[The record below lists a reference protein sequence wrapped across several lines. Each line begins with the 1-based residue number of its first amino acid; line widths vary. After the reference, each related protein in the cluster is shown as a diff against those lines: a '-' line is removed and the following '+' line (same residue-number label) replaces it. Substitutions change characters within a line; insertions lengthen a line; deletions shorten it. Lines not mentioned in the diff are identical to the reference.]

1 MSDYTKYSK
10 NASADVQETITS
22 ITGELETLIDD
33 HEIDV
38 NSVMSETVIEG
49 ADVTYLEKDQRW
61 ALAAHEAREI
71 IAIIRSVMEENDGIA
86 DTALTRA
93 RTAAESI

>member
-10 NASADVQETITS
+10 NASSDVQGTIS
-22 ITGELETLIDD
+22 EITGALEKLIDD

-38 NSVMSETVIEG
+38 NAVMSETVIEG

-61 ALAAHEAREI
+61 ALAAHEAKEI
-71 IAIIRSVMEENDGIA
+71 IAIIRSVMQENDEIA

-93 RTAAESI
+93 RTAAEGI